1 MTLAPVFPPL
11 LKGMAA
17 GPANPVL
24 IAIAQAERGVDAG
37 LLVWSQ
43 TEERLRAAL
52 VLAPDTPLEPAMAGL
67 IACAVGM
74 QNALGALAPPETAV
88 HIDWTGDLRLNG
100 AHVGGLRAI
109 CPRVPAGQMADWIPD
124 WMVVAVDLTLRLPD
138 RLEPGQTPNW
148 TALDQE
154 GCGEIE
160 SITLLEAWARHSLLW
175 LNGLDEP
182 QGRQSLYREWKGLVW
197 NLGKEISLPLQGE
210 SLTGTFL
217 GVDENFGMI
226 LKTAMG
232 PRLLPLTA
240 LLERD

>member
-1 MTLAPVFPPL
+1 MTLTPVFPPL

-17 GPANPVL
+17 GPSNPVP

-52 VLAPDTPLEPAMAGL
+52 VLAPETPLEQSMAGL
-67 IACAVGM
+67 IACAVGV

-88 HIDWTGDLRLNG
+88 HLDWTGDLRLNG
-100 AHVGGLRAI
+100 AHVGNLRAI
-109 CPRVPAGQMADWIPD
+109 AAQPDPAIVPD
-124 WMVVAVDLTLRLPD
+124 WMVVALDLTLRLPD

-154 GCGEIE
+154 GCGDLEP
-160 SITLLEAWARHSLLW
+160 ITLLEAWARHSLLW
-175 LNGLDEP
+175 LSGLDEP
-182 QGRQSLYREWKGLVW
+182 QGRNALYREWKGLVW
-197 NLGKEISLPLQGE
+197 NLGKQIVLPHPDGPL
-210 SLTGTFL
+210 SGTFL

-226 LKTAMG
+226 LKTAG
-232 PRLLPLTA
+232 GTRLLPLTD
-240 LLERD
+240 LLERT